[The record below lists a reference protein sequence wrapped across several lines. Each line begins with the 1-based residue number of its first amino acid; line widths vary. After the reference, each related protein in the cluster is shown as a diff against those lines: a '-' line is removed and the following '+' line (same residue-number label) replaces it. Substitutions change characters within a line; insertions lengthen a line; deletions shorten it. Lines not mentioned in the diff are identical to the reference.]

1 MRDLEIRTK
10 LPVVRGDSH
19 NGSMPQ
25 DKLPLFPLGVVL
37 FPGGSLPLHIFED
50 RYRELIG
57 EALEATSEFGVVYAS
72 EKGMASVGCT
82 AVVEQVLKRYSDG
95 RLDVLV
101 RGRRRFEILLLN
113 EERNFLQGAVDF
125 VADEEGAEDAAGDAG
140 DLLRQ
145 RVLSAWTNL
154 MMLENG
160 GLPTDL
166 PDPRKTEFSFVVA
179 DVLPDVEMRQVVLSM
194 RSEKER
200 LEALASFVPAFVEK
214 EKRVRHVR
222 RVAPVSYTHLTL
234 PTNREV

>member
-1 MRDLEIRTK
+1 M
-10 LPVVRGDSH
+10 V
-19 NGSMPQ
+19 SMPQ

-37 FPGGSLPLHIFED
+37 FPGGALPLHIFEE

-57 EALEATSEFGVVYAS
+57 EALEAKSEFGVVYAS

-82 AVVEQVLKRYSDG
+82 GVVEQVLKKYPDG
-95 RLDVLV
+95 RMDILV

-113 EERNFLQGAVDF
+113 EERSFLQGAVDF
-125 VADEEGAEDAAGDAG
+125 VADEEGTENLEGETG

-160 GLPTDL
+160 GLSGDL
-166 PDPRKTEFSFVVA
+166 PDPRRPDFSFVVA

-194 RSEKER
+194 RSERER
-200 LEALASFVPAFVEK
+200 LEALASFVPGYVEK

-222 RVAPVSYTHLTL
+222 RVAPLNGHGKHL
-234 PTNREV
+234 VDV